1 MPCARRLQRIRTG
14 ACKTAAHPR
23 LLQNN
28 EIHCA
33 AVMCNTVYRVYGIFN
48 PHPLQNPKLPVQFKS
63 LENDMLLRKQK
74 DWWE

>member
-1 MPCARRLQRIRTG
+1 MRPPPSADPHGCVQNGR
-14 ACKTAAHPR
+14 HPH

-33 AVMCNTVYRVYGIFN
+33 AVTCNAVYRVYGIFN
-48 PHPLQNPKLPVQFKS
+48 PHPLQNPKLPVKFKS
-63 LENDMLLRKQK
+63 LENDTLLRKQK